1 MVLPPEREETEWA
14 FYADNMII
22 LMSLLITRKMV
33 KRLKVGGK
41 VKKEVIKRMDGLIV
55 KYKKPENIGFTHPGL

>member
-1 MVLPPEREETEWA
+1 MIQPPEREESEWA

-22 LMSLLITRKMV
+22 LMSLLITRKLI
-33 KRLKVGGK
+33 KKLRVGGK
-41 VKKEVIKRMDGLIV
+41 VKREVCKRMDGLIV